1 MLASS
6 QECSCSGM
14 VRLEFTQEEK
24 NPTTTLKAI
33 PGLTHL
39 LAQGR
44 SQLGGNHNAESGKVL
59 QVTKY

>member
-6 QECSCSGM
+6 QECLSSGM
-14 VRLEFTQEEK
+14 VRPGFTQEEK
-24 NPTTTLKAI
+24 KKKAPKAI
-33 PGLTHL
+33 PGLTHI

-44 SQLGGNHNAESGKVL
+44 SQLSGNRNAESGKVL